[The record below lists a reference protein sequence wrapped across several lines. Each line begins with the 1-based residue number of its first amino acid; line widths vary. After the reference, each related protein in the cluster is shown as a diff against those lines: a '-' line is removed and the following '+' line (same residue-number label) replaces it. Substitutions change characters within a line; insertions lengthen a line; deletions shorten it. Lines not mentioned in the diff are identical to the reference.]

1 LTHYRLKQIKEEQMR
16 ITKYR
21 ETNGMKDAGMEIMRS
36 SATGETKVVVQKWS
50 KNVNQLTS

>member
-1 LTHYRLKQIKEEQMR
+1 MR